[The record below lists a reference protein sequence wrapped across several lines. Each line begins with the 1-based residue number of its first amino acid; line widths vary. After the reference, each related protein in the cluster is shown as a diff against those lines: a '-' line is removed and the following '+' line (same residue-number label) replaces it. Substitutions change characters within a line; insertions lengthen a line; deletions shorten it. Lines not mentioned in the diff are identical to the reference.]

1 MRRIWDTNAP
11 DPETP
16 VARGQR
22 AGRSRLQPPQG
33 LRNLAATTPAP
44 HAEHACRTRPLVERT
59 LWFYSY
65 IVESQDEVSAL

>member
-22 AGRSRLQPPQG
+22 AGRSRRKACETSRPPLP
-33 LRNLAATTPAP
+33 LRTPNTPAGRAP
-44 HAEHACRTRPLVERT
+44 WWSGRYDFIPT
-59 LWFYSY
+59 LWKVKMKF
-65 IVESQDEVSAL
+65 LR